1 MKKSKYIKIAIL
13 AVISFVFICAF
24 DNKITVSSY
33 TLKTDMLDSGSSV
46 VIVLISDLHST
57 IHGADQQPLIEKV
70 RRQNPDLILLSGDI
84 ADDDVPIKGTQM
96 LLSGICDIAPV
107 YYVTGN
113 HEYWSSDVQSIKD
126 EIQSF
131 GVTSLSD
138 SYEQIEINGNK
149 IIVAG
154 IEDPDK
160 GRYEAP
166 GYDQFQAMEKAFRE
180 LDRIDIYKVLIAHRP
195 ENIESYC
202 QYSFDLVVS
211 GHAHGGQVR
220 IPFLLNGLCA
230 PNQGLFP
237 KYAGGLYEHGSLVH
251 IVSRG
256 LSIDPRMPRIFNPP
270 ELVTISIESDI

>member
-70 RRQNPDLILLSGDI
+70 RRQKPDLILLSGDI

-131 GVTSLSD
+131 GVTILSD

-166 GYDQFQAMEKAFRE
+166 GYDQSQAMEKAFRE

-195 ENIESYC
+195 ENIKSYC
-202 QYSFDLVVS
+202 QYSFDLVLS

-220 IPFLLNGLCA
+220 IPYLLNGLCA

>member
-13 AVISFVFICAF
+13 AVIAFVFICAF
-24 DNKITVSSY
+24 DNKITVSAY
-33 TLKTDMLDSGSSV
+33 TLKTDMLDAGSSV
-46 VIVLISDLHST
+46 DIVLISDLHST

-96 LLSGICDIAPV
+96 LLSGICDIAPI

-126 EIQSF
+126 EIRSF
-131 GVTSLSD
+131 GVTILSD
-138 SYEQIEINGNK
+138 NYEQIEVNGNK

-160 GRYEAP
+160 GRYDAS
-166 GYDQFQAMEKAFRE
+166 GYDQSQAMEEAFRE
-180 LDRIDIYKVLIAHRP
+180 LDRIDIYKILIAHRP

-202 QYSFDLVVS
+202 RYSFDLVLS

-220 IPFLLNGLCA
+220 IPFLLNGLGA

-237 KYAGGLYEHGSLVH
+237 EYAGGLYEHGSLVH

-256 LSIDPRMPRIFNPP
+256 LSINSRLPRVFNPP
-270 ELVTISIESDI
+270 ELVTISVKSDL